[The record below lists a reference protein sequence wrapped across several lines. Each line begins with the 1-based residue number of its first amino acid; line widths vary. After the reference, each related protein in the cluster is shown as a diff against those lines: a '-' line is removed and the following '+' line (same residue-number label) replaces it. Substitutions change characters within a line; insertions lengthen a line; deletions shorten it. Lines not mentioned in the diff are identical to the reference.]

1 MGWMSWGIFRC
12 QLDCASHPND
22 CIDESLYT
30 STADALASDGFAD
43 AGYRTVHMDDCW
55 QNGPKG
61 APSGGRDP
69 TTKRLVA
76 NTSRFPNG
84 MKAVAAKV
92 HAMNISFASYTAEGA
107 KTCGQY
113 SGSAGHEAR
122 DAATFADWGVRLLR
136 GMLLLRRSL
145 SLSVSLSRARENA
158 CPQNCRSTEPATY
171 RCSPEQ
177 VDYLKVD
184 GCGSLAYY
192 ATGYPAMGAALAS
205 SGRSIVYSCSWPVT
219 ISIRCHAAGLQPTT
233 GQFSL
238 CHSAAPACLNF
249 NPGSS
254 SWLFT
259 VTMQVYIQGEN
270 KPYQKML
277 DAGCNTWRAFSDVLC
292 RWDGM
297 SGGVAGIID
306 YWGDHA
312 KSMQPFAGP
321 TKGWHDPVS

>member
-1 MGWMSWGIFRC
+1 M
-12 QLDCASHPND
+12 
-22 CIDESLYT
+22 
-30 STADALASDGFAD
+30 
-43 AGYRTVHMDDCW
+43 
-55 QNGPKG
+55 
-61 APSGGRDP
+61 
-69 TTKRLVA
+69 
-76 NTSRFPNG
+76 
-84 MKAVAAKV
+84 
-92 HAMNISFASYTAEGA
+92 
-107 KTCGQY
+107 
-113 SGSAGHEAR
+113 
-122 DAATFADWGVRLLR
+122 
-136 GMLLLRRSL
+136 LRRSRTGEYDCSGECCCCAALCLSL
-145 SLSVSLSRARENA
+145 SLSLARARM
-158 CPQNCRSTEPATY
+158 PALKTAALLNLL
-171 RCSPEQ
+171 RTDVHWEQ